1 MPLRALETAWR
12 DVRLGMRR
20 ITRAPIFA
28 AFSIVTIALGI
39 GVTTAAY
46 SVVYDFALRD
56 LGVLDRA
63 RLMSIEQSALSH
75 ANFSW
80 PEYADLSSQQSAFS
94 SVCSWTWFQTSIT
107 GKHAAELASAEAVSG
122 NFFETLGARAARG
135 RLIQPDD
142 DRQDAPAVA
151 VLSDQAWRMQF
162 DADPGIVGT
171 NIRAAG
177 RVFTVI
183 GVAVPAF
190 HGASRFGQFQQS
202 LWIPLTQAP
211 GRGGKAKLNLS
222 NREER
227 WLNVIGRLAPGRTV
241 VEAQP
246 QLAGIASRLEAASP
260 LARQPNAPR
269 RIVAAPA
276 FDDRAMWAATPVFFV
291 LSIPALVLLV
301 ACTNLT
307 NLVLSRGVSR
317 QHEFAIRRAL
327 GGSRWQVVR
336 EQIADGAIVAVVGG
350 VGGVVLAS
358 TLISYI
364 DGRILE
370 AFGSWPQLKFSAHLQ
385 PPVLMMAAGATLLAL
400 TVSTVLPILQ
410 LTRRRGNALGVDVTL
425 GGVPRWRGRSNLI
438 ALQVAVSVGL
448 FLVTAL
454 GLTALRTDVHLA
466 VQTGQDRVAAVDVPL
481 AAQQRDDARGRVLVD
496 RLMDEA
502 RQVPHARVVE
512 LATMTFSNNI
522 QTTLAAITSPERP
535 FVPKRNDGERV
546 WMTTITPGALP
557 LMGVSLRYGR
567 PFDDRDSAGAA
578 PAIIVNAQLAIKTF
592 GRADAVGR
600 EALIQ
605 VFEPFARESEIRSVT
620 IVGVAGDSRDVTGRQ
635 IQNALYVPYAQHFE
649 SNVRLLARADAD
661 DLGPLVT
668 GLRQAV
674 RRADPDL
681 AISFAG
687 RADSAGQVAPLFALK
702 MFTTALAALASTAL
716 ILAMVGLY
724 GVLTHVVGMRTRE
737 LGLRQALGADAARI
751 VRLVLRD
758 GFRPVAE
765 GLLIGC
771 AGAAAIRLMLQ
782 PSFEKAVTAFDPIAI
797 GLAAGP
803 LLVAAAIACYV
814 PARRA
819 ARIDPNVALRDL

>member
-1 MPLRALETAWR
+1 MPLNVLETAWR
-12 DVRLGMRR
+12 DVRLGVRR
-20 ITRAPIFA
+20 ITRAPVFA

-46 SVVYDFALRD
+46 SFVYDFALRD

-63 RLMSIEQSALSH
+63 RLMSIEQSAQSH

-80 PEYADLSSQQSAFS
+80 PEYADLSSQQNVFS
-94 SVCSWTWFQTSIT
+94 SVCAWTWFQTSIT
-107 GKHAAELASAEAVSG
+107 GKHSAELASAEAVSG
-122 NFFETLGARAARG
+122 NFFETLGAQAARG

-142 DRQDAPAVA
+142 DRPDAPAVA

-183 GVAVPAF
+183 GIAVRTF

-202 LWIPLTQAP
+202 LWMPLTQAP
-211 GRGGKAKLNLS
+211 GRGGKPKLDLS

-227 WLNVIGRLAPGRTV
+227 WLNIIGRLAPGRTV

-246 QLAGIASRLEAASP
+246 QLATMASRLEAASP
-260 LARQPNAPR
+260 LSRQPNAPR

-276 FDDRAMWAATPVFFV
+276 FDDRALWAATPVLFV

-317 QHEFAIRRAL
+317 QHEFVIRRAL

-410 LTRRRGNALGVDVTL
+410 LTRRRGNALGVDATL
-425 GGVPRWRGRSNLI
+425 GGAPRWRGQSNLI

-454 GLTALRTDVHLA
+454 GVTALRTDFHFA

-481 AAQQRDDARGRVLVD
+481 GAQQRDDARGRVVVD
-496 RLMDEA
+496 RLLEEA

-522 QTTLAAITSPERP
+522 QTTLAAVTSPDRP
-535 FVPKRNDGERV
+535 FMPKRNDGERV

-567 PFDDRDSAGAA
+567 PFDDRDSAGAQ
-578 PAIIVNAQLAIKTF
+578 PAIIVNAQLAIKLF
-592 GRADAVGR
+592 GRSDAVGR
-600 EALIQ
+600 ETLLQ
-605 VFEPFARESEIRSVT
+605 VFEPFARKSEIRSVSV
-620 IVGVAGDSRDVTGRQ
+620 VGVASDTRDMTGRQ
-635 IQNALYVPYAQHFE
+635 IQNALYVPYTQHFE
-649 SNVRLLARADAD
+649 SNVRLLARADTD

-687 RADSAGQVAPLFALK
+687 RADSAGQIAPLFALK

-716 ILAMVGLY
+716 VLAMVGLY

-751 VRLVLRD
+751 VRLILRD

-803 LLVAAAIACYV
+803 LLVAAGIACYV